1 MEMTPEEF
9 FGALEQMPIPALVM
23 YRLYHDDQGCPLFYS
38 MEDLPGTYIEINQET
53 FAKNSTRVRVR
64 DGKLVETTWKTTQKL
79 VPHNSGTMCHPDD
92 VTIVVKENGTYW
104 SKQTYE
110 TD

>member
-1 MEMTPEEF
+1 MTPEEF
-9 FGALEQMPIPALVM
+9 FGALEHMPMPDPVT

-38 MEDLPGTYIEINQET
+38 MEDLPGTYIDIDQET

-64 DGKLVETTWKTTQKL
+64 NGKLVEVTWKTTQKI
-79 VPHNSGTMCHPDD
+79 VPSNSGTMCHEQD
-92 VTIVVKENGTYW
+92 VAIVVKQNGTYW

>member
-1 MEMTPEEF
+1 MTPEEF
-9 FGALEQMPIPALVM
+9 FGALVQMPRPAPVT

-38 MEDLPGTYIEINQET
+38 MEDLPGTYIEIDQET

-64 DGKLVETTWKTTQKL
+64 NGKLVEVTWKTTQKI
-79 VPHNSGTMCHPDD
+79 VPSNSGTMCHEQD
-92 VTIVVKENGTYW
+92 VAIVVKQNGTYW

>member
-1 MEMTPEEF
+1 MTPEEF
-9 FGALEQMPIPALVM
+9 FGVLEHMPMPDPVT

-38 MEDLPGTYIEINQET
+38 MEDLPGTYIEIDQET

-64 DGKLVETTWKTTQKL
+64 NGKLVEVTWKTTQKI
-79 VPHNSGTMCHPDD
+79 VPSNSGTMCHEQD
-92 VTIVVKENGTYW
+92 VAIVVKQNGTYW

>member
-1 MEMTPEEF
+1 MTPEEF
-9 FGALEQMPIPALVM
+9 FGALEYMPMPDPVT

-38 MEDLPGTYIEINQET
+38 MEDLPGTYIEIDQKT

-64 DGKLVETTWKTTQKL
+64 NGKLVEVTWKTTQKI
-79 VPHNSGTMCHPDD
+79 VPSNSGTMCHEQD
-92 VTIVVKENGTYW
+92 VAIVVKQNGTYW

>member
-1 MEMTPEEF
+1 MTPEEF
-9 FGALEQMPIPALVM
+9 FGALEHMPMPVPVT

-38 MEDLPGTYIEINQET
+38 MEDLPGTYIDIDQET

-64 DGKLVETTWKTTQKL
+64 NGKLVEVTWKTTQKI
-79 VPHNSGTMCHPDD
+79 VPSNSGTMCHEQD
-92 VTIVVKENGTYW
+92 VAIVVKQNGTYW